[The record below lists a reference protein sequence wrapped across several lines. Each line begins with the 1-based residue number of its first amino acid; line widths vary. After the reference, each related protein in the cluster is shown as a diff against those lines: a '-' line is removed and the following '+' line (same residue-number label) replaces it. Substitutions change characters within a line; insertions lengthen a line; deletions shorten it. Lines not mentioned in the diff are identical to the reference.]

1 MSHPEGYPREKAES
15 GVDVERETVDVSGV
29 FYAVGHT
36 PNTQFRDNTGV
47 ERDERG
53 YTLTKTDDAGRPTT
67 QTTVD
72 DVFVAGA
79 VAHPRYRQAI
89 TSAGTGDMAALDA
102 EELFETLQNTGEP
115 AAPATATCHPPP
127 PEAGGIP
134 TAFGISGFVVH
145 DLFSWGENA
154 LTTAE
159 QANRWLCQPAGIPIA
174 VTRGETREYLLPS
187 VFRAVHVRVRNRV
200 ARLAH
205 VLSTFYTLIVAGVAA
220 RRTQLRRITFGRQLH
235 VDALGFRLVVEERG
249 EAAERPPV
257 RIHAAVVA
265 PIPRFTALVVEP
277 HRGRPRQAYQH
288 LVRPTPLHL
297 ESASPC
303 SVRGLWVPRHRG
315 SHPFRPT
322 ASVPSSD

>member
-1 MSHPEGYPREKAES
+1 MSHPEEYPREKAES

-145 DLFSWGENA
+145 DLFSGAKTPSLRPNRR
-154 LTTAE
+154 TAGC
-159 QANRWLCQPAGIPIA
+159 ANRPVSLS
-174 VTRGETREYLLPS
+174 PS
-187 VFRAVHVRVRNRV
+187 PV
-200 ARLAH
+200 ARLG
-205 VLSTFYTLIVAGVAA
+205 STFCRVFSAPFTSAFATVSHVSHTY
-220 RRTQLRRITFGRQLH
+220 RTRSTR
-235 VDALGFRLVVEERG
+235 
-249 EAAERPPV
+249 
-257 RIHAAVVA
+257 
-265 PIPRFTALVVEP
+265 
-277 HRGRPRQAYQH
+277 
-288 LVRPTPLHL
+288 
-297 ESASPC
+297 
-303 SVRGLWVPRHRG
+303 
-315 SHPFRPT
+315 
-322 ASVPSSD
+322 